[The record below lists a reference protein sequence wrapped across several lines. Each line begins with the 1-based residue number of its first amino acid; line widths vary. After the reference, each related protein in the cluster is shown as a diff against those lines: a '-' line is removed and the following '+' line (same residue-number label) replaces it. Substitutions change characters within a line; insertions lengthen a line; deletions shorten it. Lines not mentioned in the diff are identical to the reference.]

1 MAKNEIKNKLKQ
13 TKRVGRRLNITI
25 SAVVIITIALFESLT
40 FLNIHKYEHNP
51 GEYIGI
57 HILHLVI
64 TIGIL
69 LGVTYYLVS
78 KYVVK
83 PVYKLLIAI
92 EEMKAGKMVTALEIK
107 SNDEFELLAEE
118 FNEMGFNLREQV
130 QQKVRTEKYST
141 AIAVAK
147 RVANTVSE
155 PCTSL
160 RTNAKLLKEIA
171 KDNPQVTGLADIILK
186 DISTIEDRLKEISTI
201 EIPEELKSE

>member
-1 MAKNEIKNKLKQ
+1 MAKNEIKKRLKQ
-13 TKRVGRRLNITI
+13 TKRVGKRLSIGI
-25 SAVVIITIALFESLT
+25 SIVVIVTIAVFEYLT

-51 GEYIGI
+51 GEYIEI
-57 HILHLVI
+57 HIIHIII
-64 TIGIL
+64 TVVFL
-69 LGVTYYLVS
+69 LSVSYYLIS

-107 SNDEFELLAEE
+107 SNDEFELLAKE

-186 DISTIEDRLKEISTI
+186 DISTIEDKLKEISTI